1 MTADR
6 EPIRDALQVKAFLR
20 RVPLQVDP
28 ERFTRFALGFPLHYL
43 ERTPPVE
50 VVRHYGLVE
59 ALGRRNVISS
69 LARAG
74 EIWQL
79 CLVARD
85 RTFLFARIAGS
96 LSAFGMNIVSAEAFA
111 NASALVL
118 DTFRFADPRGRFDDD
133 AERRSFQHLLE
144 EAILG
149 RAELPEPDGT
159 PSVPGSLRISF
170 DDESHAQWTRLVVE
184 GPDRFGLLY
193 RLSRSLS
200 EAGCGIEL
208 AYVTTVETGVHD
220 ELFLSEGGDRLR
232 PETREALGRRLASL

>member
-20 RVPLQVDP
+20 RVPLQVDAD
-28 ERFTRFALGFPLHYL
+28 RFARFALGFPQHYL

-50 VVRHYGLVE
+50 VIRHYGLVE

-74 EIWQL
+74 DLWQL
-79 CLVARD
+79 CLLARD

-118 DTFRFADPRGRFDDD
+118 DTFRFGDPKGRFDDD
-133 AERRSFQHLLE
+133 SERRSFQHLLE

-149 RAELPEPDGT
+149 RAELPEPLAAPGD
-159 PSVPGSLRISF
+159 PGSLRFSF
-170 DDESHAQWTRLVVE
+170 DDDAHAQWTRLVVE

-193 RLSRSLS
+193 RLSRALS

-208 AYVTTVETGVHD
+208 AYITTVAAGVHD
-220 ELFLSEGGDRLR
+220 ELFLSENGGRLR
-232 PETREALGRRLASL
+232 PETRGAVGLRLKSL